1 MMGMSFL
8 TFNQY
13 HANIE
18 PIRAREVLID
28 LKVMDF
34 PKQSKDNRSKI
45 HKHFYKIAHPRDLNT
60 QEPLTTG
67 DLVKRMRGM
76 GV

>member
-13 HANIE
+13 YANIE

-28 LKVMDF
+28 MKVADF
-34 PKQSKDNRSKI
+34 PKQSKENRAKI
-45 HKHFYKIAHPRDLNT
+45 HKHFYKVAHPKEFKTDK
-60 QEPLTTG
+60 PVTTK